1 MGEVRMLIDGELA
14 EAGSG
19 KRFANVNP
27 ATEEILGEVTDADAA
42 DMTRAIGAARRAFD
56 RTDWSTN
63 RALRKRCLQQLQDA
77 LVSEQEQLRQELVE
91 EAGTPV
97 MLTYGAQL
105 DWPLADALTWPM
117 EYIDEFEWERSLP
130 ISNQIGMP
138 SRRGVYKEAIGVIGA
153 IVPWNFPVEVTLN
166 KLGPILAT
174 GNTCVLKP
182 APDTPFNATRLGRL
196 VAEHTD
202 FPPGC
207 STSYRPQ
214 TISSARCSPSTRA
227 WT

>member
-27 ATEEILGEVTDADAA
+27 ATEEVLGEVTDADAT

-56 RTDWSTN
+56 DTDWSTN
-63 RALRKRCLQQLQDA
+63 RALRKRCLQQLQGA

-97 MLTYGAQL
+97 MMTYGAQL

-117 EYIDEFEWERSLP
+117 EYIDEFEWERELP
-130 ISNQIGMP
+130 ISNQIGLP
-138 SRRGVYKEAIGVIGA
+138 SRRGVYKEATGVIGA
-153 IVPWNFPVEVTLN
+153 VVPWNFPVEVTLN
-166 KLGPILAT
+166 KLGSDSGDGQHLRAET
-174 GNTCVLKP
+174 GARHSFQRNASRAPGRRAHRHSRRGAQRRTVL
-182 APDTPFNATRLGRL
+182 
-196 VAEHTD
+196 
-202 FPPGC
+202 
-207 STSYRPQ
+207 RP
-214 TISSARCSPSTRA
+214 SRWRGPHP
-227 WT
+227 